1 VTGRIGTIASG
12 AGHWVRGL
20 APRRATIKSDLVAGV
35 PVAISSVPDG
45 MAASVLAGVNPVQG
59 LYASIFGP
67 LGGGLTSSSRLMVI
81 TTTSAA
87 ALAAGS
93 AVQDVPAETRG
104 RALFLL
110 TLMAGALMVLAG
122 FARLGR
128 YTRFVPHSV
137 MIGFLTG
144 VAANMILGQLPDL
157 LGIDVSGDLAL
168 TKAWDALLNLDS
180 VSWATLAAG
189 VTALVIVGGLGRT
202 RVGPY
207 ASLVAL
213 VVPSVAVLWA
223 GADSVLLVNDQGDI
237 PQGLPMPVLPHL
249 SDLSVSLVLGAFAVA
264 VLVLIQGAGVSESAP
279 NPDGTRSDANQDFR
293 AQGTGNLLS
302 GLFGGLPVGGSVGQ
316 TALSVASGARDRWAA
331 IFTGIWL
338 LIIIVAFS
346 QAVGSVVV
354 ATLAAVLITAAI
366 GSFRTGAMLA
376 IMRTSR
382 MSQIAALSTFA
393 ATLLLPVAAAVGL
406 GVVLSLFMQLNREA
420 LDLRVVSLRPGPDHT
435 LVEDAAPKTLPSRE
449 VVLLDVYGS
458 LFYAGARTVQAR
470 LPDPAGSEHPAVVLR
485 LRGRAMLGSTA
496 FVVLSDYA
504 DRLGAVGGR
513 FYLSG
518 LDPHVHEQLL
528 LNRTVGGDGEVRV
541 FEASKVLGESSLAAY
556 QDARAWLAQLDPAT

>member
-1 VTGRIGTIASG
+1 MTGRIGAIAST
-12 AGHWVRGL
+12 AGRWARDL
-20 APRRATIKSDLVAGV
+20 APNRKTVKSDLVAGV

-67 LGGGLTSSSRLMVI
+67 VGGGLTSSSRLMVI

-93 AVQDVPAETRG
+93 AVQDVPPETRG

-110 TLMAGALMVLAG
+110 TLMAGALMILAG
-122 FARLGR
+122 LARMGR

-144 VAANMILGQLPDL
+144 VAANMVLGQLPDL
-157 LGIDVSGDLAL
+157 LGAEVEGDLAL
-168 TKAWDALLNLDS
+168 TKALDLLRNLDTVNPAS
-180 VSWATLAAG
+180 LAAG
-189 VTALVIVGGLGRT
+189 ATALVLVAGLGRT

-213 VVPSVAVLWA
+213 IVPSVAVLWA
-223 GADSVLLVNDQGDI
+223 GAGSVLLVSDQGDI

-279 NPDGTRSDANQDFR
+279 NRDGSQSDANQDFVG
-293 AQGTGNLLS
+293 QGVGNALS
-302 GLFGGLPVGGSVGQ
+302 GLFGGQPVGGSVGQ
-316 TALSVASGARDRWAA
+316 TALSVAAGARDRWAA
-331 IFTGIWL
+331 IFAGLWM
-338 LIIIVAFS
+338 LIILVAFS

-366 GSFRTGAMLA
+366 GSFRTGAMRA

-382 MSQIAALSTFA
+382 MSQIAAIATFT

-406 GVVLSLFMQLNREA
+406 GVALSLFMQLNREA
-420 LDLRVVSLRPGPDHT
+420 LDLRVVTLRPGPDHT
-435 LVEDAAPKTLPSRE
+435 LIEGEAPTTLPSRE

-470 LPDPAGSEHPAVVLR
+470 LPDPTGSDHPAVVLR
-485 LRGRAMLGSTA
+485 LRGRAMLGATA

-504 DRLGAVGGR
+504 DRVAAVGGR

-518 LDPHVHEQLL
+518 LDPGVHKQLR
-528 LNRTVGGDGEVRV
+528 LNRTVGEEGEVRV

-556 QDARAWLAQLDPAT
+556 HDAEAWLAQLDPAT